1 MGGIGVYGR
10 GSCMH
15 GSVQCVQVRVG
26 TKIRGSRPAPVFVG
40 VAPHTA
46 MAGGP
51 PGPLKFASAGLYA
64 CICMHMRACMYG
76 CAHVCMRGC
85 IDVIFRAHT
94 GPTDQ

>member
-51 PGPLKFASAGLYA
+51 PGPLNSLQVLGFMHAYA
-64 CICMHMRACMYG
+64 CICVHACM
-76 CAHVCMRGC
+76 
-85 IDVIFRAHT
+85 DVRMYACV
-94 GPTDQ
+94 GV